1 MNKVSSKHHWENV
14 WKFSNNKQSYNFPPS
29 RIERAKD
36 KLKTFIYNEY
46 YFSPGDKVL
55 EAGCGD
61 GAILFKLIEKY
72 KIEGH
77 GIDISENA
85 KRIAT
90 EYMIKS
96 EINLKYFMGV
106 LKNYLTLKKNL
117 KRFFRCYRTFSKP

>member
-14 WKFSNNKQSYNFPPS
+14 WKFSNNKESYNFPPS

-85 KRIAT
+85 KSIAT
-90 EYMIKS
+90 VRERAETMILGILADNS
-96 EINLKYFMGV
+96 VQVAVDLICTTDRIG
-106 LKNYLTLKKNL
+106 
-117 KRFFRCYRTFSKP
+117 

>member
-1 MNKVSSKHHWENV
+1 MNKV
-14 WKFSNNKQSYNFPPS
+14 SYNFPPS

-61 GAILFKLIEKY
+61 GAILFKLIENY

-85 KRIAT
+85 K
-90 EYMIKS
+90 
-96 EINLKYFMGV
+96 V
-106 LKNYLTLKKNL
+106 LQL
-117 KRFFRCYRTFSKP
+117 SI